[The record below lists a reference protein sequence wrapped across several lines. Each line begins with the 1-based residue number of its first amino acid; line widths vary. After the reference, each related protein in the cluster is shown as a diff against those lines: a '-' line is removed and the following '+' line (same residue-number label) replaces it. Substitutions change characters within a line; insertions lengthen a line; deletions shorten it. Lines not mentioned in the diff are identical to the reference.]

1 MLPARG
7 GSCPPAPRPFGPTAE
22 SVSPTDPL
30 KKGDWEIVSDILWPR
45 KAPRLID
52 ARARLSIHLSVGF
65 VLRSSPRSVRVQ
77 CLENCV
83 CPQTPHSA
91 FDGKF
96 HLASLLFLIR
106 PLTLNLTSDL
116 LDSPYLLYRR
126 PPALGVRGGGG
137 GGGEG
142 AV

>member
-1 MLPARG
+1 M
-7 GSCPPAPRPFGPTAE
+7 
-22 SVSPTDPL
+22 
-30 KKGDWEIVSDILWPR
+30 
-45 KAPRLID
+45 
-52 ARARLSIHLSVGF
+52 
-65 VLRSSPRSVRVQ
+65 Q

-126 PPALGVRGGGG
+126 PLSESEEEEARERYNKRRIDRDGVK
-137 GGGEG
+137 
-142 AV
+142 

>member
-1 MLPARG
+1 MLPAGG

-22 SVSPTDPL
+22 SVSSIDPL

-65 VLRSSPRSVRVQ
+65 VLRSSPRSVRDVSF
-77 CLENCV
+77 LRLL
-83 CPQTPHSA
+83 TL
-91 FDGKF
+91 
-96 HLASLLFLIR
+96 HLTESFIWPRSFSLSIR

-126 PPALGVRGGGG
+126 PPALGVRGG
-137 GGGEG
+137 EG
-142 AV
+142 AAV